1 MTTPERWL
9 IEPDSR
15 GDFVQD
21 LHVLYILARYRT
33 RNPASPFTLKT
44 TTDGA
49 TRRVTVD
56 VDEQAFR
63 GLYAAFAEAF
73 KW

>member
-1 MTTPERWL
+1 MFYYTEVTHERWL

-21 LHVLYILARYRT
+21 LHVLYILARYRS
-33 RNPASPFTLKT
+33 RNPATPFTLKT
-44 TTDGA
+44 TTDG
-49 TRRVTVD
+49 TTCRVTVD

-63 GLYAAFAEAF
+63 C
-73 KW
+73 